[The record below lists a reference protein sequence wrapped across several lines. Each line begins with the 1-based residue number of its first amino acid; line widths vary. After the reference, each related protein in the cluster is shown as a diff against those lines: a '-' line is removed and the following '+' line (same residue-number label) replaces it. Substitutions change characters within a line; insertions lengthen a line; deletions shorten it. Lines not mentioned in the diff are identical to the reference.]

1 MDRFTRTADII
12 KAYYSYKQ
20 TADSATF
27 VKKVCSFF
35 DFIKDESL
43 SDADLNLLLFLANEA
58 GIPQYYDLLKSKF
71 TNAEIGDESINSLT
85 MSALFHDASLIRGD
99 SKLHRYQKHVLDSF
113 VATQRNRYVLTAPTS
128 FGKTFLVYEIIQK
141 MQYQKKILQKY
152 ALDHGWKNIRF
163 YIDDGISGTTFN
175 RPGFQEM
182 IADIEAGIVK
192 RVIIKDMSRLGRDY
206 LQVGMYTEIMFPEHD
221 VHFIAVNDGV
231 DSKQGDN
238 EFTPFRNII
247 NEWYAKDTSKKIRA
261 VMKVK
266 GNAGEHLTTN
276 APYGYMKD
284 PANPKQW
291 VRDNDAANAV
301 YDIGLYVMDGYGPS
315 QIARL
320 LKQRKI
326 LTPAAY
332 YESKGINCNVK
343 PQDDPYGWNASTVA
357 HILDRW
363 REYLGHTVN
372 FKTTKKS
379 YKSKKKIQNP
389 ESEWVIFENT
399 HEPIWTESIAD
410 AVRLA
415 RQTRRRPT
423 KMGELG
429 MFSGMMFCADCG
441 SIMYQCRATGF
452 RREQEYYLCAGYRK
466 SRDICGSTHSIRT
479 VILEELILQN
489 LCKVVSYARE
499 QEDQFVKMV
508 MDMDEKERSK
518 GLAKKKKLLTDAEK
532 RISELDRIFKHLYE
546 DNITGKLT
554 DERFKKLS
562 ADYEAEQAALQ
573 AQANSLREEIQEE
586 ESKCAN
592 VERFLSIVRKYTEIP
607 ELTPHILHEFVEKIV
622 VHAATDPHSK
632 TNRKQEVDIYY
643 KGIGILEMSRV
654 FDIRQN
660 EETA

>member
-1 MDRFTRTADII
+1 MYDQSNTA
-12 KAYYSYKQ
+12 AVLQFPYAVMSTEAV
-20 TADSATF
+20 TALYCRLSRD
-27 VKKVCSFF
+27 
-35 DFIKDESL
+35 DEL
-43 SDADLNLLLFLANEA
+43 
-58 GIPQYYDLLKSKF
+58 Q
-71 TNAEIGDESINSLT
+71 
-85 MSALFHDASLIRGD
+85 GD
-99 SKLHRYQKHVLDSF
+99 SNS
-113 VATQRNRYVLTAPTS
+113 
-128 FGKTFLVYEIIQK
+128 IIN
-141 MQYQKKILQKY
+141 QKKILQKY

-291 VRDNDAANAV
+291 VRDNDAANVV

-423 KMGELG
+423 KMGEMG

-479 VILEELILQN
+479 VILEELIPQN

-573 AQANSLREEIQEE
+573 TQANSLREEIQEE

>member
-1 MDRFTRTADII
+1 MYDQSNTA
-12 KAYYSYKQ
+12 AVLQFPYAVMSTEAV
-20 TADSATF
+20 TALYCRLSRD
-27 VKKVCSFF
+27 
-35 DFIKDESL
+35 DEL
-43 SDADLNLLLFLANEA
+43 
-58 GIPQYYDLLKSKF
+58 Q
-71 TNAEIGDESINSLT
+71 
-85 MSALFHDASLIRGD
+85 GD
-99 SKLHRYQKHVLDSF
+99 SNS
-113 VATQRNRYVLTAPTS
+113 
-128 FGKTFLVYEIIQK
+128 IIN
-141 MQYQKKILQKY
+141 QKKILQKY

-291 VRDNDAANAV
+291 VRDNDAANVV

-423 KMGELG
+423 KMGEMG

-466 SRDICGSTHSIRT
+466 SRDICGSTHFIRT

-573 AQANSLREEIQEE
+573 TQANSLREEIQEE

>member
-1 MDRFTRTADII
+1 MYDQSNTA
-12 KAYYSYKQ
+12 AVLQFPYAVMSTEAV
-20 TADSATF
+20 TALYCRLSRD
-27 VKKVCSFF
+27 
-35 DFIKDESL
+35 DEL
-43 SDADLNLLLFLANEA
+43 
-58 GIPQYYDLLKSKF
+58 Q
-71 TNAEIGDESINSLT
+71 
-85 MSALFHDASLIRGD
+85 GD
-99 SKLHRYQKHVLDSF
+99 SNS
-113 VATQRNRYVLTAPTS
+113 
-128 FGKTFLVYEIIQK
+128 IIN
-141 MQYQKKILQKY
+141 QKKILQKY

-291 VRDNDAANAV
+291 VRDNDAANVV

-343 PQDDPYGWNASTVA
+343 PQDDPYGWNASTIA

-423 KMGELG
+423 KMGEMG

-573 AQANSLREEIQEE
+573 TQANSLREEIQE

-607 ELTPHILHEFVEKIV
+607 ELTPHILHEVVEKIV